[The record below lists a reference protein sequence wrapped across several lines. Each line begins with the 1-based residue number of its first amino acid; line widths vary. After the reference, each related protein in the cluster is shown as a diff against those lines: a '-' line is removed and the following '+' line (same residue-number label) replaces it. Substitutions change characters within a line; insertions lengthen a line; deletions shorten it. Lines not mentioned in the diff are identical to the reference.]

1 MREGPL
7 ARACVS
13 TRSFLQPL
21 GPFVLSCLYIR
32 DDSLNSACLTVLVCG
47 LEAAELLRCHAVA
60 WHVQGTCYGMARWE
74 LFLCRDG
81 GSSSC
86 TRAHNFLLMIWSVSH
101 FSVSFG
107 INWGAWLKCTVEAW
121 LLNLK

>member
-1 MREGPL
+1 MALP
-7 ARACVS
+7 
-13 TRSFLQPL
+13 
-21 GPFVLSCLYIR
+21 
-32 DDSLNSACLTVLVCG
+32 
-47 LEAAELLRCHAVA
+47 
-60 WHVQGTCYGMARWE
+60 CYCIARWE